1 MDHMGYHPETQDP
14 EPGKKLSL
22 VRSSLKRAARAY
34 AEDPMRVGFLALL
47 VVIIVL
53 LVLQLKV
60 DWKLWMILAVM
71 AGIRFHEWYRKEG
84 YLSPLLG
91 WLMLKIPQPVNR
103 NHKKEPKK
111 K

>member
-1 MDHMGYHPETQDP
+1 MDHMGYHPETQ
-14 EPGKKLSL
+14 EEQPGKKLSL

-47 VVIIVL
+47 TVIIAL

-71 AGIRFHEWYRKEG
+71 AGVRFHEWYKREG

-91 WLMLKIPQPVNR
+91 WLMLKIPQPINR
-103 NHKKEPKK
+103 SRKEPKK

>member
-1 MDHMGYHPETQDP
+1 MSYHPETK
-14 EPGKKLSL
+14 EEESGKKLSL

-47 VVIIVL
+47 LVIIVL
-53 LVLQLKV
+53 LVFQLKV

-71 AGIRFHEWYRKEG
+71 AGIRFHEWYKREG

-91 WLMLKIPQPVNR
+91 WLILKIPQPVNR
-103 NHKKEPKK
+103 GRKDAKK

>member
-1 MDHMGYHPETQDP
+1 MGYHPETQ
-14 EPGKKLSL
+14 EEQPGKKLSL

-47 VVIIVL
+47 LVVIVL
-53 LVLQLKV
+53 LVFQLKV
-60 DWKLWMILAVM
+60 DWKLWMILGAM
-71 AGIRFHEWYRKEG
+71 AGIRFHEWYKREG

-103 NHKKEPKK
+103 SRPKEPKK
-111 K
+111 KK